1 MCEAFRE
8 GRTGFPWIDAA
19 VRKMRQDGWIHHLC
33 RMSLATFLTIGH
45 MWCSWEVGQQVL
57 IFSMVHLKLNIKIQI
72 FEEFLIDADYALNA
86 GNFLWATGSAFTDS
100 AISTRTLDPIKTGRF
115 WDPQGQFIR
124 TYLPELRNMPL
135 QYLFSPWLAPPDI
148 QEIANCRIGTD
159 YPSPIL
165 NHKEARV
172 ENIKHIE
179 QLNASFSDLN
189 L

>member
-1 MCEAFRE
+1 
-8 GRTGFPWIDAA
+8 
-19 VRKMRQDGWIHHLC
+19 
-33 RMSLATFLTIGH
+33 
-45 MWCSWEVGQQVL
+45 MWCSWEVGQQVGFDL
-57 IFSMVHLKLNIKIQI
+57 QIESRLANTYVTLFSQI

-86 GNFLWATGSAFTDS
+86 GNFMWATGSAFTDS

-159 YPSPIL
+159 YPGPIL

-172 ENIKHIE
+172 ENIKQIE

>member
-1 MCEAFRE
+1 M
-8 GRTGFPWIDAA
+8 
-19 VRKMRQDGWIHHLC
+19 
-33 RMSLATFLTIGH
+33 
-45 MWCSWEVGQQVL
+45 
-57 IFSMVHLKLNIKIQI
+57 
-72 FEEFLIDADYALNA
+72 
-86 GNFLWATGSAFTDS
+86 WATGSAFTDS

-159 YPSPIL
+159 YPGPIL

-189 L
+189 IWKNISINCVYSVSF

>member
-1 MCEAFRE
+1 M
-8 GRTGFPWIDAA
+8 
-19 VRKMRQDGWIHHLC
+19 
-33 RMSLATFLTIGH
+33 
-45 MWCSWEVGQQVL
+45 
-57 IFSMVHLKLNIKIQI
+57 
-72 FEEFLIDADYALNA
+72 
-86 GNFLWATGSAFTDS
+86 WATGSAFTDS

-172 ENIKHIE
+172 ENIKQIE

>member
-1 MCEAFRE
+1 M
-8 GRTGFPWIDAA
+8 
-19 VRKMRQDGWIHHLC
+19 
-33 RMSLATFLTIGH
+33 
-45 MWCSWEVGQQVL
+45 
-57 IFSMVHLKLNIKIQI
+57 
-72 FEEFLIDADYALNA
+72 
-86 GNFLWATGSAFTDS
+86 WATGSAFTDS

-124 TYLPELRNMPL
+124 TYCPELRNMPL

-172 ENIKHIE
+172 ENIKNIE
-179 QLNASFSDLN
+179 QLNASFADLN